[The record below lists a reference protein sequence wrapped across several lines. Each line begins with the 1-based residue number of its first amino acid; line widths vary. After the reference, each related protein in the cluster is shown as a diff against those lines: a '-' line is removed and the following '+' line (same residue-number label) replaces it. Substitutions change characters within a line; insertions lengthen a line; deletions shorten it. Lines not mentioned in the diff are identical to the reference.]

1 LVCYDRGMDIKV
13 SQLKKVFF
21 YGIGGI
27 GISAIVRMMIEGG
40 KHVVGQDTKDSENIE
55 HLRELGAVVTIG
67 QSIDAIPTD
76 TDLIVYS
83 RAIEVL
89 EPEFLKAIKAL
100 NIPSLVYPEM
110 LGLVSKDMYTIA
122 VSGSHGKTTTTGM
135 VAHMLQKLDADPTVV
150 IGSFLQGSQSNFIQ
164 GKVHNGRQLFV
175 VEADEYHRAFLNL
188 HPNIVLITNID
199 LDHVDYYKDLDDIK
213 SAYKTLVEKVPTDG
227 YVVCDTA
234 NADVQDI
241 IKNVVCTVVDYKEY
255 LYERA
260 LTIPGR
266 HNQIDATLAYCV
278 GHLLGYDKDVV
289 DTALATFPGTW
300 RRFEYKGITPQG
312 TLVYDDYAHHPTEVR
327 ASLQAFRE
335 KFPKGE
341 YKLHVFFQPH
351 LFSRTK
357 ALFTEFTSCFTD
369 ADEVVLLPIFRA
381 REIDDGTIS
390 SEILAQAIGTNTIQ
404 ALSFDEA
411 KTYLKNKKEI
421 LTNKDVIIT
430 MGAGEAYEIGDEILK

>member
-1 LVCYDRGMDIKV
+1 MQNIEV

-27 GISAIVRMMIEGG
+27 GISAIARMMIEEG
-40 KHVVGQDTKDSENIE
+40 KQVVGADTKDSENIA

-67 QSIDAIPTD
+67 QSLDAIPVD

-89 EPEFLKAIKAL
+89 EPEFLKAIKNLA
-100 NIPSLVYPEM
+100 IPSLVYPEM
-110 LGLVSKDMYTIA
+110 LGLVSKDYYTIA

-150 IGSFLQGSQSNFIQ
+150 IGSFLQGTQSNFIQ
-164 GKVHNGRQLFV
+164 GKSHNGRQLFV

-213 SAYKTLVEKVPTDG
+213 SAYKALVEKVPSDG

-234 NADVQDI
+234 NVDIQDI
-241 IKNVVCTVVDYKEY
+241 IKNVICTVVDYKMY
-255 LYERA
+255 LYERT

-266 HNQIDATLAYCV
+266 HNQVDATLAYCV
-278 GHLLGYDKDVV
+278 GHLLGYDQGAV

-300 RRFEYKGITPQG
+300 RRFEYKGTTQHG

-335 KFPKGE
+335 KFPQGE
-341 YKLHVFFQPH
+341 YTLHVFFQPH
-351 LFSRTK
+351 LFSRTR
-357 ALFTEFTSCFTD
+357 ALFDEFTTCFTD
-369 ADEVVLLPIFRA
+369 ADEVVLLPIFQA
-381 REIDDGTIS
+381 REVDDGTMS
-390 SEILAQAIGTNTIQ
+390 SQLLAQAIAQHRVDKNVQ
-404 ALSFDEA
+404 SLSFDEA
-411 KTYLKNKKEI
+411 KSYIKNKKQT
-421 LTNKDVIIT
+421 LTNKDIIIT
-430 MGAGEAYEIGDEILK
+430 MGAGIAYEVGDEVLK

>member
-1 LVCYDRGMDIKV
+1 MNTINI
-13 SQLKKVFF
+13 SQIKKVFF

-27 GISAIVRMMIEGG
+27 GISAIARMMIEEG

-67 QSIDAIPTD
+67 QSIDAIPVD
-76 TDLIVYS
+76 TNLIVYS

-100 NIPSLVYPEM
+100 DIPSLVYPEM

-135 VAHMLQKLDADPTVV
+135 VAHMLQKLGADPTVV
-150 IGSFLQGSQSNFIQ
+150 IGSFLQGTQSNFIQ
-164 GKVHNGRQLFV
+164 GKAHDGRQLFV

-188 HPNIVLITNID
+188 YPNIVLITNID

-213 SAYKTLVEKVPTDG
+213 SAYKTLVEKVPVDG
-227 YVVCDTA
+227 YLVCDTA
-234 NADVQDI
+234 NTDVQDI

-255 LYERA
+255 LYERV

-278 GHLLGYDKDVV
+278 GYLLGYDKDTV
-289 DTALATFPGTW
+289 DIALATFPGTW
-300 RRFEYKGITPQG
+300 RRFEYKGTTSQG

-357 ALFTEFTSCFTD
+357 ALFTEFTSCFVD

-381 REIDDGTIS
+381 REVDDGTIS
-390 SEILAQAIGTNTIQ
+390 SEILAQAIQRENTQ
-404 ALSFDEA
+404 ANVTSLSFDEA
-411 KTYLKNKKEI
+411 KMYLKGSKEN

-430 MGAGEAYEIGDEILK
+430 MGAGEAYEIGDEVLK

>member
-1 LVCYDRGMDIKV
+1 MENREV

-27 GISAIVRMMIEGG
+27 GISAIARMMIEAG
-40 KHVVGQDTKDSENIE
+40 KVVVGQDTKDSENIA

-67 QSIDAIPTD
+67 QSIDAIPAD

-100 NIPSLVYPEM
+100 TTPSLVYPEM

-135 VAHMLQKLDADPTVV
+135 VAHMLMGLGADPTVV
-150 IGSFLQGSQSNFIQ
+150 IGSFLQGTQSNFIQ
-164 GKVHNGRQLFV
+164 GKSKYFV

-213 SAYKTLVEKVPTDG
+213 SAYKTLVEKVPQDG
-227 YVVCDTA
+227 YVVCDPA
-234 NADVQDI
+234 NTDVQDI

-255 LYERA
+255 LFERV

-266 HNQIDATLAYCV
+266 HNQVDATLAYCV
-278 GHLLGYDKDVV
+278 GHLLGYEKEAV

-300 RRFEYKGITPQG
+300 RRFEYKGKTTTG

-357 ALFTEFTSCFTD
+357 ALFTEFTTCFAD
-369 ADEVVLLPIFRA
+369 ADELILLPIFRA
-381 REIDDGTIS
+381 REVDDGSIS
-390 SEILAQAIGTNTIQ
+390 SEILAKAIQQENIQ

-411 KTYLKNKKEI
+411 KTYLKNKKET
-421 LTNKDVIIT
+421 LTDKDVIIT
-430 MGAGEAYEIGDEILK
+430 MGAGEAYEIGDEVLK